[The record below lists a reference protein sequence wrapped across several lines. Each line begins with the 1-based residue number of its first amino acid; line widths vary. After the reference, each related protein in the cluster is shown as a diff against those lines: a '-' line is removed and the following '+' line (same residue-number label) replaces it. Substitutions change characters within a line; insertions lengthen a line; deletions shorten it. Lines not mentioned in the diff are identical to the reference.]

1 MSSRGVVPRVIRAL
15 PFASLSLGALA
26 GAQSPVDMAAALK
39 ECATIRGPTERLAC
53 YDQLAARTAP
63 PTVTPSAVTPS
74 AITPSAPVGT
84 GASPAAQQAPVATS
98 KESFGLY
105 AAEHPKAPKSDSSH
119 TAKILELGMSS
130 SGRPT
135 VALEGGELWEL
146 DAADPLLAEGNSVI
160 IKRAA
165 LGSFL
170 MTTPS
175 GRTHR
180 VHRLH

>member
-1 MSSRGVVPRVIRAL
+1 MSSLGVMRRVFRAL
-15 PFASLSLGALA
+15 PFANLALA
-26 GAQSPVDMAAALK
+26 ALASAQSPVDMAAALK
-39 ECATIRGPTERLAC
+39 ACATIGAPTERLAC
-53 YDQLAARTAP
+53 YDQLAKRHAPSSITAP
-63 PTVTPSAVTPS
+63 ASVGIAAPTPAPSAAPTPAPPSPAVTP
-74 AITPSAPVGT
+74 
-84 GASPAAQQAPVATS
+84 

-105 AAEHPKAPKSDSSH
+105 AAEHPSPQKTDSSH
-119 TAKILELGMSS
+119 TAKIIEIGMSS

-135 VALEGGELWEL
+135 VTLEGGELWEL
-146 DAADPLLAEGNSVI
+146 DAADPLLADGNSVI

-170 MTTPS
+170 MMTPS